1 MPFYVAFLTP
11 VTLILVGNTVAFCVI
26 IRSLFLS
33 ADRVTSTRETSG
45 YQEVRQALAIMV
57 LLGLTWLFG
66 IFAIDGAKLVFQ
78 WLFCIF
84 NALQGFFIFL
94 FYCVLNTGTR
104 KRLAKQFQ
112 RRKSKEKIRLQ
123 DFTRQTTDGLL
134 E

>member
-1 MPFYVAFLTP
+1 MAFLTP

-26 IRSLFLS
+26 IRSLFVS
-33 ADRVTSTRETSG
+33 ADLVSSTREKSG

-94 FYCVLNTGTR
+94 FYCVLNAGTR

-112 RRKSKEKIRLQ
+112 RKKSKEKIRLQ
-123 DFTRQTTDGLL
+123 NFTRQTMDGLL